1 MRRHLGF
8 LGACLGFTVVLLDTT
23 AVAAILPGIVADLG
37 DGSSAGMWIAAA
49 YLLAFAVLLMPCGA
63 LADRIGPGRAYL
75 LGLVIFG
82 IGSALCAAAPGAFAL
97 ILARVVQGVGAAAMV
112 PASLSLIAG
121 LYAERRLAA
130 VLGIW
135 SAISGV
141 AAAAGPVLAG
151 ALAARWGWPS
161 VFWMNLPV
169 CATALV
175 LLVAIPRTAAFPGA
189 TSRDPRADRDG
200 VGTAAAVLS
209 LGLGAGIA
217 AAQLLPEQPI
227 ALPLL
232 LAVAA
237 AILVG
242 LGLRLDR
249 RRGRPVLSLFDHG
262 RFRRVTACALFLN
275 AAFYGQFMIVP
286 FVIRD
291 LLPDAQ
297 RVIVQGYA
305 LEALAAIAGSLAAA
319 RVLTSWPRP
328 RRAATGLLLLL
339 AGLTAVGAGCRLGL
353 AGLVLLGCALC
364 GFGNDVAAVLLTA
377 DSVSDV
383 PEAVRGRGQGVF
395 NAARQMG
402 SAAGVAAVALGSA
415 ALSGADRILLV
426 LAVPALLGLCG
437 AAVLLRPERPGS
449 RSARSAPEPST
460 I

>member
-37 DGSSAGMWIAAA
+37 GGSSAGMWIAAA
-49 YLLAFAVLLMPCGA
+49 YLLAFAVLLMPCGT

-75 LGLVIFG
+75 LGLVVFG
-82 IGSALCAAAPGAFAL
+82 VGSALCAAAPGASAL
-97 ILARVVQGVGAAAMV
+97 ILARVIQGIGAAAMV
-112 PASLSLIAG
+112 PSSLSLIAG
-121 LYAERRLAA
+121 LYAERRLGA

-169 CATALV
+169 CAAALA
-175 LLVAIPRTAAFPGA
+175 LLAALPRAAATPGAAGRTARVG
-189 TSRDPRADRDG
+189 RDG
-200 VGTAAAVLS
+200 AGAVAAVLS

-217 AAQLLPEQPI
+217 AAQLLPEQPV
-227 ALPLL
+227 APTLL
-232 LAVAA
+232 LAVAGA
-237 AILVG
+237 GLLV

-249 RRGRPVLSLFDHG
+249 RRGRPVLSLFDHA

-305 LEALAAIAGSLAAA
+305 LEALTAIAGSLAAA

-328 RRAATGLLLLL
+328 RRAAAGLLLLL
-339 AGLTAVGAGCRLGL
+339 AGLAAVGAGCCLGV

-377 DSVSDV
+377 DSVSGV
-383 PEAVRGRGQGVF
+383 PVAARGRGQGVF

-402 SAAGVAAVALGSA
+402 SAAGVAAVAVGSA
-415 ALSGADRILLV
+415 ALSGGDRIVLV

-437 AAVLLRPERPGS
+437 AAVLLRTEHPGRRCAS
-449 RSARSAPEPST
+449 SAPEPST